1 MSAAD
6 AVREVARAALV
17 DRGLDV
23 VDVTVTPAG
32 RRRVVRILV
41 DRSVAGWTR
50 TTTPPGAAD
59 GPRRGHRGH
68 PHRLGRLDST
78 EPLGNAPY
86 VLEVSSPGVDR
97 PLRTWAQLRR
107 NVGRLVTVTTSGS
120 QQLTGRIVARRAG
133 RADPGTPGGPE
144 LVVPVAEVASS
155 GSRSSSPTA
164 RTRRMTRTGST
175 MTSSTSTRTSEEATD
190 GYRHERPTRHRTRT

>member
-23 VDVTVTPAG
+23 IDVTVTPAG

-41 DRSVAGWTR
+41 DRSVAGLDPNDHTSR
-50 TTTPPGAAD
+50 VPPMDLDEVTEATHTVSAA
-59 GPRRGHRGH
+59 
-68 PHRLGRLDST
+68 LDST
-78 EPLGNAPY
+78 EPLGDAPY

-120 QQLTGRIVARRAG
+120 QQLGGRIVAVGPDALTLAR
-133 RADPGTPGGPE
+133 PEGPE
-144 LVVPVAEVASS
+144 LVVPVAEVVLVRVEVEFSHGPDA
-155 GSRSSSPTA
+155 PDDP
-164 RTRRMTRTGST
+164 
-175 MTSSTSTRTSEEATD
+175 D
-190 GYRHERPTRHRTRT
+190 GLDDDTEYVDEDE

>member
-6 AVREVARAALV
+6 AVREVARAALA

-41 DRSVAGWTR
+41 DRSVSGLDPSDHTSR
-50 TTTPPGAAD
+50 VPPMDLDEVTEATHAVSAA
-59 GPRRGHRGH
+59 
-68 PHRLGRLDST
+68 LDAT

-107 NVGRLVTVTTSGS
+107 NVGRLVTVSTSGS
-120 QQLTGRIVARRAG
+120 QQLTGRIVALGPDALTLG
-133 RADPGTPGGPE
+133 RPDGPE
-144 LVVPVAEVASS
+144 LTVPVSEVASARVEVEFTH
-155 GSRSSSPTA
+155 GADSPDDP
-164 RTRRMTRTGST
+164 
-175 MTSSTSTRTSEEATD
+175 D
-190 GYRHERPTRHRTRT
+190 GLDDDIDHVDEDE